1 MPLQITGR
9 VASWM
14 HYMNRRFIISRWKWK
29 KDSKHTW
36 NQVFAW
42 VTCNSSANW
51 NQSPQ
56 FTSFCQFLTVLSLQE
71 AAEMNEGVNCC
82 HLCREI
88 FIFCLRYLSCIYVCL
103 LCWQKAAGSHQG
115 PEECRESSDE
125 SSFQEKISAAWG
137 LCLEENNNIYPL
149 VLCKLDSFPLIHG
162 TVFF

>member
-1 MPLQITGR
+1 MK
-9 VASWM
+9 S
-14 HYMNRRFIISRWKWK
+14 S
-29 KDSKHTW
+29 
-36 NQVFAW
+36 FAW

-103 LCWQKAAGSHQG
+103 LCWQKAAGSHEG

-125 SSFQEKISAAWG
+125 SSFQEKISAVWG

-162 TVFF
+162 TVCFFFISLTELNWNFTKRCILLFTTLTHQF